1 VEIVEYEPQR
11 FEGVRRLGERV
22 GAMSLCHRPF
32 VDHYYAGSDHCRMQL
47 AIGDDGSVCACLGV
61 ERMPFEVASR
71 PVTLGFGTSFH
82 SLRPGAGAYLYAQW
96 MRRCDAGIAFGGS
109 RAFHRMIARQGWE
122 YFDGIHT
129 YSSEAG
135 TAPAGRTWWG
145 AARGLARR
153 VDLRESAARSARA
166 AGGGLRVR
174 EEADYSDDM
183 LPRRSPFT
191 LRFAPTIDYL
201 RWRYATGLSFVR
213 YRLFRLLRAGETV
226 GYVVV
231 NDASRTLIV
240 AQCDGSDATLLAHG
254 VLLSLVEAASE
265 QTDPRDVLVT
275 SSHPAMQEV
284 YARSGFTVRRRWD
297 RPFALGPTRGRFV
310 VPPSPAEWLV
320 SYDWGD
326 NGLRAPFRDG
336 A

>member
-1 VEIVEYEPQR
+1 
-11 FEGVRRLGERV
+11 
-22 GAMSLCHRPF
+22 
-32 VDHYYAGSDHCRMQL
+32 
-47 AIGDDGSVCACLGV
+47 
-61 ERMPFEVASR
+61 MPFEAASR
-71 PVTLGFGTSFH
+71 PVTLGFGSSFH
-82 SLRPGAGAYLYAQW
+82 SLQPGAGAYLYAHW

-109 RAFHRMIARQGWE
+109 KAFHRMIARQGWE

-129 YSSEAG
+129 YGLDTG
-135 TAPAGRTWWG
+135 TVPAGRTWRG
-145 AARGLARR
+145 TARGLVRALARR
-153 VDLRESAARSARA
+153 VDLRESAAQSALV

-183 LPRRSPFT
+183 LPRRSPFA
-191 LRFAPTIDYL
+191 LRFAPTVDYL

-213 YRLFRLLRAGETV
+213 YRPFRLLRAGETI

-231 NDASRTLIV
+231 NDAPRTLIV
-240 AQCDGSDATLLAHG
+240 AQCDARDPTLLAHG
-254 VLLSLVEAASE
+254 VLLSLAEAASE
-265 QTDPRDVLVT
+265 QTEPRDVLVT
-275 SSHPAMQEV
+275 SSHPAMQDV

-336 A
+336 ASCAG